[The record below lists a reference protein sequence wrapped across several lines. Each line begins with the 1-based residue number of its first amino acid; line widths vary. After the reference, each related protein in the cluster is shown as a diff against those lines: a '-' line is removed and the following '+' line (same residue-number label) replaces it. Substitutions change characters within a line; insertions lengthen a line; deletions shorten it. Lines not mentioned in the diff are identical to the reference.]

1 MEEGKGYKRI
11 NRKWGESRSTAFV
24 FVGVHTL
31 LYGGHRT
38 ALDFG
43 ASCGRISFAAVCS
56 SPTAT
61 PIAPGDVSVSA
72 SYWRST
78 EFVDVH
84 YHICLDVESG
94 DLNFM
99 LVHQV
104 PYTLSHLPQL
114 SSSF

>member
-1 MEEGKGYKRI
+1 MEVTGQPWI
-11 NRKWGESRSTAFV
+11 LV
-24 FVGVHTL
+24 L
-31 LYGGHRT
+31 LVAGSP
-38 ALDFG
+38 LLQ
-43 ASCGRISFAAVCS
+43 CS